1 MFGRNSLVN
10 FITFKSK
17 LFRYICNN
25 TRTNIKV
32 ILGSFSRLLVAYNCI
47 KSEYLISLLSM
58 GDLPHLPLSAK
69 MTILNACH
77 TSGNPLTCVF
87 ECFYLWLDIPQLYQ
101 RDGKSDHMI
110 RSGFSNTWV
119 IDQPKN
125 HESKNYVSKCLD
137 VTKISNVAVPIHS
150 FITTETIT
158 NLLDF
163 SAVPNY
169 TDKTC

>member
-1 MFGRNSLVN
+1 
-10 FITFKSK
+10 
-17 LFRYICNN
+17 
-25 TRTNIKV
+25 
-32 ILGSFSRLLVAYNCI
+32 
-47 KSEYLISLLSM
+47 
-58 GDLPHLPLSAK
+58 
-69 MTILNACH
+69 
-77 TSGNPLTCVF
+77 
-87 ECFYLWLDIPQLYQ
+87 
-101 RDGKSDHMI
+101 MI

-125 HESKNYVSKCLD
+125 HESKFYLSKCLD

-150 FITTETIT
+150 FINTETIT